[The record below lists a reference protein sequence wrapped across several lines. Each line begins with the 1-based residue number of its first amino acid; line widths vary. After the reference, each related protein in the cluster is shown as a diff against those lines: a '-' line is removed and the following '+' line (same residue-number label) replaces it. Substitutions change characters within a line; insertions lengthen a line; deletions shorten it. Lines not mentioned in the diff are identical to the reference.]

1 MAKKGGGRV
10 ESALRNPSY
19 LRVANILGFKNLDSN
34 NDVDAIED
42 YIKKN
47 GDPYQNAL
55 DAANQATED
64 IRNKGINDLN
74 SLTTG
79 FTDSINQLNSDFDTR
94 YDNLRDSSNSRIGE
108 LQGFI
113 DSQRSS
119 FDTAISNQ
127 RTSFEGLLRSQADE
141 FAVQRDQLNGLLIT
155 SQEANTALQGT
166 LDEQNRIATNQAN
179 AFVPGSNPSAVG
191 ATAGDDREQL
201 FSSTK
206 KKSSKQLNDL
216 SLLSGV
222 GTQGNPLAGLQ
233 IA

>member
-1 MAKKGGGRV
+1 MGKKNSRV
-10 ESALRNPSY
+10 EFALRDPSY
-19 LRVANILGFKNLDSN
+19 LRVANILGFKALDSN

-42 YIKKN
+42 YIKEN

-55 DAANQATED
+55 DAANQTTED
-64 IRNKGINDLN
+64 IRNRSINDLN

-94 YDNLRDSSNSRIGE
+94 YGNLEEASNARIGE

-127 RTSFEGLLRSQADE
+127 RTSFEGLLASQADE
-141 FAVQRDQLNGLLIT
+141 FAVQRDQLNGLLIE
-155 SQEANTALQGT
+155 SQEANTALQGAF
-166 LDEQNRIATNQAN
+166 DEQNRIATNQAN
-179 AFVPGSNPSAVG
+179 AFVPGANPSAVG

>member
-1 MAKKGGGRV
+1 MGKKNSRV
-10 ESALRNPSY
+10 EFALRDPSY
-19 LRVANILGFKNLDSN
+19 LRVANILGFKALDSN

-42 YIKKN
+42 YIEKN

-64 IRNKGINDLN
+64 IRNKGLDDLN
-74 SLTTG
+74 SLTAS
-79 FTDSINQLNSDFDTR
+79 FSDSIAQLSGDFDTR
-94 YDNLRDSSNSRIGE
+94 YGNLEEASNATIGK
-108 LQGFI
+108 LQDFI
-113 DSQRSS
+113 ADQSSS
-119 FDTAISNQ
+119 FDTAFNEQ
-127 RTSFEGLLRSQADE
+127 RTSFEGLLSSQADE

-155 SQEANTALQGT
+155 SQEANTALQGAF
-166 LDEQNRIATNQAN
+166 DEQNRIATNQAN
-179 AFVPGSNPSAVG
+179 AFVPGANPSAVG

>member
-19 LRVANILGFKNLDSN
+19 LRVANILGFKALDSN

-42 YIKKN
+42 YIRKN

-74 SLTTG
+74 NLTTG
-79 FTDSINQLNSDFDTR
+79 FTDSISQLNSDFDTR

-108 LQGFI
+108 LQSFI

-179 AFVPGSNPSAVG
+179 AFVPGANPSAVG